1 MTAEALYRWLGDRER
16 PTHLDEIV
24 AVAGLPRWRLFVL
37 LRSRP
42 DLFVELQGQRWKA
55 AIIWN

>member
-1 MTAEALYRWLGDRER
+1 MTAEELHRWLGDRER
-16 PTHLDEIV
+16 PAHLDEIV

-42 DLFVELQGQRWKA
+42 DLFVELHGQRWRA
-55 AIIWN
+55 AIVWN